1 MLLIHTFMKA
11 ACMLMIFLI
20 VLISASEQPDNGGSL
35 VSDNNSYMLIERNTD
50 SESNSIVLEN
60 GENSERQI
68 VDSQGTDNRAS
79 RTRQESCSLGHY
91 RLFHPLHQSFQ
102 TIGLILVFLI

>member
-60 GENSERQI
+60 GENSERQLFI
-68 VDSQGTDNRAS
+68 HREKITEHLERDKKAARLDTIDFSI
-79 RTRQESCSLGHY
+79 HY
-91 RLFHPLHQSFQ
+91 LNLFRLS
-102 TIGLILVFLI
+102 V